1 MRNQSCYSLVRFREV
16 YRGFT
21 NFDRNKRLSLLEAG
35 QILRRRRERPKD
47 VQVVNLNASQAT
59 ALEEFDARVAAGTK
73 ENFKPIESVTM
84 PSNDGKNVCAFLSV
98 GVTESILHDTETGAF
113 FENLPKA
120 VVVTI
125 LSLLEE
131 INEHRD
137 MGKTYNILEA
147 YEILRRQQIIRYPL
161 ESSEELPYAD

>member
-1 MRNQSCYSLVRFREV
+1 M
-16 YRGFT
+16 
-21 NFDRNKRLSLLEAG
+21 
-35 QILRRRRERPKD
+35 
-47 VQVVNLNASQAT
+47 QVVNLNASQAT

-84 PSNDGKNVCAFLSV
+84 PSNDGTNVCAFLSV
-98 GVTESILHDTETGAF
+98 GVTESILHNTETGAF

-137 MGKTYNILEA
+137 MGKTA
-147 YEILRRQQIIRYPL
+147 F
-161 ESSEELPYAD
+161 